1 MSMSQNS
8 SSHASPQAPA
18 TQNFVPISNAVQPTH
33 KEVSAETLEEVRR
46 LASKVLKSQN
56 EEAKASADPNAS
68 THAHVAVQ
76 EAKARSHIAIDTH
89 AEAFLKMAVAQDV
102 SDIHIRVGYP
112 PIFRFNGEM
121 IFTKMGI
128 VTPQQVMAF
137 LHTLVS
143 EKIKAQLDVKMDL
156 DFSFEVPNLAR
167 FRVSYLHEMDNPAL
181 VLRVVKM
188 KIPEFSDLGLPPVLL
203 NFTKMSKGLVLV
215 TGPTGSG
222 KTTSL
227 ASMLNYL
234 NRYQSQ
240 HVITLEDPIEF
251 VYKNERSVF
260 TQRQLGI
267 DTATF
272 AAGIKYALR
281 QDPDSILVGEMRDRE
296 TIQAALHAAE
306 TGHMVFS
313 TLHTI
318 DAVQTIS
325 RIINQ
330 FEPHERETVRMQ
342 LASVL
347 AGTISQRLARRI
359 DGRGRLPITEI
370 MFVTSTVKD
379 YIEKNQIE
387 DIYQLM
393 SDSKNEELVSMN
405 RCLYEAYT
413 ARRISYEE
421 AIEISENPH
430 ELGMMLKGVYGS
442 AEDDFYD

>member
-1 MSMSQNS
+1 MSQHPSSYPPNIHQGEQPNQPANRANNS
-8 SSHASPQAPA
+8 APA
-18 TQNFVPISNAVQPTH
+18 KPLLVDPS
-33 KEVSAETLEEVRR
+33 EEVRR
-46 LASKVLKSQN
+46 LASKVLKSQA
-56 EEAKASADPNAS
+56 EEAKAMAEPHATTNAQ
-68 THAHVAVQ
+68 VAVK
-76 EAKARSHIAIDTH
+76 EAQTRLHLAIDTH
-89 AEAFLKMAVAQDV
+89 AEAFLKMAVVQEV

-121 IFTKMGI
+121 MFTQMGT
-128 VTPQQVMAF
+128 VSKEQLMRF
-137 LHTLVS
+137 LHRFVS
-143 EKIKAQLDVKMDL
+143 EEIKAQLDAKMDL
-156 DFSFEVPNLAR
+156 DFSFEVQGLAR

-188 KIPEFSDLGLPPVLL
+188 KIPEFTELGLPPALL
-203 NFTKMSKGLVLV
+203 RFTKMSKGLVLV

-227 ASMLNYL
+227 ASLLNHL

-267 DTATF
+267 DTASF

-281 QDPDSILVGEMRDRE
+281 QDPDTILVGEMRDRE

-318 DAVQTIS
+318 DAVQTIG

-330 FEPHERETVRMQ
+330 FEPHERETVRLQ

-347 AGTISQRLARRI
+347 AGTVSQRLARRL
-359 DGRGRLPITEI
+359 DGRGRVPITEI

-379 YIEKNQIE
+379 YIEKNQID

-393 SDSKNEELVSMN
+393 SNSKNDELVSMN
-405 RCLYEAYT
+405 KCLLDAYN
-413 ARRISYEE
+413 AKKISYDE
-421 AIEISENPH
+421 ALDISEQPH

-442 AEDDFYD
+442 AEDEY

>member
-1 MSMSQNS
+1 MSHNPS
-8 SSHASPQAPA
+8 STSPLVHQEAEGSLP
-18 TQNFVPISNAVQPTH
+18 PSPPTPPP
-33 KEVSAETLEEVRR
+33 SGLLPPNEEVRR
-46 LASKVLKSQN
+46 LASKFMNAQA
-56 EEAKASADPNAS
+56 EEAKAMAKPQAV
-68 THAHVAVQ
+68 THGQMAVKEAEKRAHL
-76 EAKARSHIAIDTH
+76 AIDTH
-89 AEAFLKMAVAQDV
+89 AEAFLKMAVAQEV

-121 IFTKMGI
+121 MFTQMGT
-128 VTPQQVMAF
+128 VSEEQVMRF
-137 LHTLVS
+137 LHRFVS
-143 EKIKAQLDVKMDL
+143 EEIKAQLDAKMDL
-156 DFSFEVPNLAR
+156 DFSFEVQGLAR

-188 KIPEFSDLGLPPVLL
+188 KIPEFTELGLPPVLL
-203 NFTKMSKGLVLV
+203 KFTKMSKGLVLV

-227 ASMLNYL
+227 ASLLNYL

-267 DTATF
+267 DTSSF

-281 QDPDSILVGEMRDRE
+281 QDPDTILVGEMRDRE

-318 DAVQTIS
+318 DAVQTIG

-330 FEPHERETVRMQ
+330 FEPHERETVRLQ

-347 AGTISQRLARRI
+347 AGTVSQRLARRL
-359 DGRGRLPITEI
+359 DGRGRVPITEI

-393 SDSKNEELVSMN
+393 SDSKNDELVSMN
-405 RCLYEAYT
+405 KCLLDAYN
-413 ARRISYEE
+413 ANKISYDE
-421 AIEISENPH
+421 ALEISEQPH

-442 AEDDFYD
+442 AADDY

>member
-1 MSMSQNS
+1 MSQHP
-8 SSHASPQAPA
+8 SSHPPNIYQGGQP
-18 TQNFVPISNAVQPTH
+18 NQPTS
-33 KEVSAETLEEVRR
+33 EVNCSVPPKPLLVDPSEEVRR
-46 LASKVLKSQN
+46 LASKVLKSQA
-56 EEAKASADPNAS
+56 EEAKAMVEPQAA
-68 THAHVAVQ
+68 THGQMALK
-76 EAKARSHIAIDTH
+76 EAQARVHLAIDTH
-89 AEAFLKMAVAQDV
+89 AEAFLKMAVAQEV

-121 IFTKMGI
+121 MFTQMGT
-128 VTPQQVMAF
+128 VSEEQVMRF
-137 LHTLVS
+137 LHRFVS
-143 EKIKAQLDVKMDL
+143 EEIKAQLDSKMDL
-156 DFSFEVPNLAR
+156 DFSFEVQGLAR

-188 KIPEFSDLGLPPVLL
+188 KIPEFSELGLPPALL
-203 NFTKMSKGLVLV
+203 KFTKMNKGLVLV

-227 ASMLNYL
+227 ASLLNYL

-267 DTATF
+267 DTASF

-281 QDPDSILVGEMRDRE
+281 QDPDTILVGEMRDRE

-318 DAVQTIS
+318 DAVQTIG

-330 FEPHERETVRMQ
+330 FEPHERETVRLQ

-347 AGTISQRLARRI
+347 AGTVSQRLARRL
-359 DGRGRLPITEI
+359 DGRGRVPITEI

-387 DIYQLM
+387 DICQLM
-393 SDSKNEELVSMN
+393 SDSKNDELVSMN
-405 RCLYEAYT
+405 KCLLDAYN
-413 ARRISYEE
+413 AKKISYDE
-421 AIEISENPH
+421 ALEISEQPH

-442 AEDDFYD
+442 AEDEY

>member
-1 MSMSQNS
+1 MSQVPS
-8 SSHASPQAPA
+8 SSSPP
-18 TQNFVPISNAVQPTH
+18 
-33 KEVSAETLEEVRR
+33 ETLSGTNPEGVITESAPEKNVPEHVRA
-46 LASKVLKSQN
+46 LASKVLKSQE
-56 EEAKASADPNAS
+56 EEAKANAIP
-68 THAHVAVQ
+68 TANINAQVAMV
-76 EAKARSHIAIDTH
+76 EAKARQNLGIDTH

-121 IFTKMGI
+121 MFTKMGL
-128 VTPQQVMAF
+128 VTAPQIMIF
-137 LHTLVS
+137 LHRFVS
-143 EKIKAQLDVKMDL
+143 SDIRDQLEHKMDL
-156 DFSFEVPNLAR
+156 DFSFEVKDLAR

-203 NFTKMSKGLVLV
+203 KFTEMSKGLFLV

-227 ASMLNYL
+227 ASILNHL

-251 VYKNERSVF
+251 VYHNQRSVF

-281 QDPDSILVGEMRDRE
+281 QDPDTILVGEMRDRE

-347 AGTISQRLARRI
+347 VGTVSQRLAKRL
-359 DGRGRLPITEI
+359 DGRGRAPITEV

-379 YIEKNQIE
+379 YIEKNQID

-393 SDSKNEELVSMN
+393 TDSKHDELMSMN
-405 RCLYEAYT
+405 KCLSQAY
-413 ARRISYEE
+413 ANKLISYDE

-430 ELGMMLKGVYGS
+430 ELGMILKGVYSSG
-442 AEDDFYD
+442 EDDLYN

>member
-1 MSMSQNS
+1 MMF
-8 SSHASPQAPA
+8 
-18 TQNFVPISNAVQPTH
+18 TQMGTVS
-33 KEVSAETLEEVRR
+33 KEQIMR
-46 LASKVLKSQN
+46 
-56 EEAKASADPNAS
+56 
-68 THAHVAVQ
+68 
-76 EAKARSHIAIDTH
+76 
-89 AEAFLKMAVAQDV
+89 
-102 SDIHIRVGYP
+102 
-112 PIFRFNGEM
+112 
-121 IFTKMGI
+121 
-128 VTPQQVMAF
+128 F
-137 LHTLVS
+137 LHRFVS
-143 EKIKAQLDVKMDL
+143 EEIKAQLDAKMDL
-156 DFSFEVPNLAR
+156 DFSFEVQGLAR

-188 KIPEFSDLGLPPVLL
+188 KIPEFSELGLPSALL
-203 NFTKMSKGLVLV
+203 KFTKMNKGLVLV

-227 ASMLNYL
+227 ASLLNYL

-267 DTATF
+267 DTASF

-281 QDPDSILVGEMRDRE
+281 QDPDTILVGEMRDRE

-318 DAVQTIS
+318 DAVQTIG

-330 FEPHERETVRMQ
+330 FEPHERETVRLQ

-347 AGTISQRLARRI
+347 AGTVSQRLARRL
-359 DGRGRLPITEI
+359 DGRGRVPITEI

-393 SDSKNEELVSMN
+393 SDSKNDELVSMN
-405 RCLYEAYT
+405 KCLFDAYN
-413 ARRISYEE
+413 AEKISYDE
-421 AIEISENPH
+421 ALEISEQPH

-442 AEDDFYD
+442 AADDY

>member
-1 MSMSQNS
+1 
-8 SSHASPQAPA
+8 
-18 TQNFVPISNAVQPTH
+18 
-33 KEVSAETLEEVRR
+33 
-46 LASKVLKSQN
+46 
-56 EEAKASADPNAS
+56 
-68 THAHVAVQ
+68 VAVK
-76 EAKARSHIAIDTH
+76 EAQARVHLAIDTH
-89 AEAFLKMAVAQDV
+89 AEAFLKMAVAQEV

-121 IFTKMGI
+121 MFTKMAT
-128 VTPQQVMAF
+128 VTGEQVMRF
-137 LHTLVS
+137 LHRFVS
-143 EKIKAQLDVKMDL
+143 EEIKAQLDAKMDL
-156 DFSFEVPNLAR
+156 DFSFEVQGLAR

-188 KIPEFSDLGLPPVLL
+188 KIPEFTELGLPPALL
-203 NFTKMSKGLVLV
+203 RFTKMSKGLVLV

-227 ASMLNYL
+227 ASLLNHL

-267 DTATF
+267 DTASF

-281 QDPDSILVGEMRDRE
+281 QDPDTILVGEMRDRE

-318 DAVQTIS
+318 DAVQTIG

-330 FEPHERETVRMQ
+330 FEPHERETVRLQ

-347 AGTISQRLARRI
+347 AGTVSQRLARRL
-359 DGRGRLPITEI
+359 DGRGRVPITEI

-393 SDSKNEELVSMN
+393 SNSKNDELVSMN
-405 RCLYEAYT
+405 KCLLDAYN
-413 ARRISYEE
+413 AKKISYDE
-421 AIEISENPH
+421 ALDISEQPH

-442 AEDDFYD
+442 AEDEY

>member
-1 MSMSQNS
+1 MSQHPSSHLSNIYQGNQPNKPTSEVNS
-8 SSHASPQAPA
+8 S
-18 TQNFVPISNAVQPTH
+18 VPPKPLLVDQS
-33 KEVSAETLEEVRR
+33 EEVRR
-46 LASKVLKSQN
+46 LASKVLKSQA
-56 EEAKASADPNAS
+56 EEAKAMAEPEAS
-68 THAHVAVQ
+68 RHGQVAVK
-76 EAKARSHIAIDTH
+76 EAQARLHLAIDTH
-89 AEAFLKMAVAQDV
+89 AEAFLKMAVAQEV

-121 IFTKMGI
+121 MFTQMGTVSKEQI
-128 VTPQQVMAF
+128 MRF
-137 LHTLVS
+137 LHRFVS
-143 EKIKAQLDVKMDL
+143 EEIKAQLDAKMDL
-156 DFSFEVPNLAR
+156 DFSFEVQGLAR

-188 KIPEFSDLGLPPVLL
+188 KIPEFSELGLPSALL
-203 NFTKMSKGLVLV
+203 KFTKMNKGLVLV

-227 ASMLNYL
+227 ASLLNYL

-267 DTATF
+267 DTASF

-281 QDPDSILVGEMRDRE
+281 QDPDTILVGEMRDRE

-318 DAVQTIS
+318 DAVQTIG

-330 FEPHERETVRMQ
+330 FEPHERETVRLQ

-347 AGTISQRLARRI
+347 AGTVSQRLARRL
-359 DGRGRLPITEI
+359 DGRGRVPITEI

-393 SDSKNEELVSMN
+393 SDSKNDELVSMN
-405 RCLYEAYT
+405 KCLLDAYN
-413 ARRISYEE
+413 AEKISYDE
-421 AIEISENPH
+421 ALEISEQPH

-442 AEDDFYD
+442 AADDY

>member
-1 MSMSQNS
+1 MSQHPSSYPPNIHQGEQPNQPANIANNS
-8 SSHASPQAPA
+8 APA
-18 TQNFVPISNAVQPTH
+18 KPLLVDPS
-33 KEVSAETLEEVRR
+33 EEVRR
-46 LASKVLKSQN
+46 LASKVLKSQA
-56 EEAKASADPNAS
+56 EEAKAMAEPQATTNAQ
-68 THAHVAVQ
+68 VAVK
-76 EAKARSHIAIDTH
+76 EAQTRLHLAIDTH
-89 AEAFLKMAVAQDV
+89 AEAFLKMAVVQEV

-121 IFTKMGI
+121 MFTQMGT
-128 VTPQQVMAF
+128 VSKEQLMRF
-137 LHTLVS
+137 LHRFVS
-143 EKIKAQLDVKMDL
+143 EEIKAQLDAKMDL
-156 DFSFEVPNLAR
+156 DFSFEVQGLAR

-188 KIPEFSDLGLPPVLL
+188 KIPEFTELGLPPALL
-203 NFTKMSKGLVLV
+203 RFTKMSKGLVLV

-227 ASMLNYL
+227 ASLLNHL

-267 DTATF
+267 DTASF

-281 QDPDSILVGEMRDRE
+281 QDPDTILVGEMRDRE

-318 DAVQTIS
+318 DAVQTIG

-330 FEPHERETVRMQ
+330 FEPHERETVRLQ

-347 AGTISQRLARRI
+347 AGTVSQRLARRL
-359 DGRGRLPITEI
+359 DGRGRVPITEI
-370 MFVTSTVKD
+370 MFVSSTVKD

-393 SDSKNEELVSMN
+393 SDSKNDELVSMN
-405 RCLYEAYT
+405 KCLLDAYN
-413 ARRISYEE
+413 AKKISYDE
-421 AIEISENPH
+421 ALDISEQPH

-442 AEDDFYD
+442 AEDEY

>member
-1 MSMSQNS
+1 MSHDPS
-8 SSHASPQAPA
+8 SPPALVHHGVQPNPQAPLIPA
-18 TQNFVPISNAVQPTH
+18 QNNSLLVDPS
-33 KEVSAETLEEVRR
+33 EEVRR
-46 LASKVLKSQN
+46 LASKVLKSQT
-56 EEAKASADPNAS
+56 EEAKASAQPQS
-68 THAHVAVQ
+68 TTHAQVAVK
-76 EAKARSHIAIDTH
+76 EAQTRSHLAIDTH

-121 IFTKMGI
+121 MFTKMGT
-128 VTPQQVMAF
+128 VTEEQVMSF
-137 LHTLVS
+137 LHKFVS
-143 EKIKAQLDVKMDL
+143 EEIKAQLDSKMDL
-156 DFSFEVPNLAR
+156 DFSFEVGGLAR
-167 FRVSYLHEMDNPAL
+167 FRVSYLHEMDHPAL

-188 KIPEFSDLGLPPVLL
+188 KIPEFTDLGLPPILL

-227 ASMLNYL
+227 ASMLNHL

-267 DTATF
+267 DTASF

-281 QDPDSILVGEMRDRE
+281 QDPDTILVGEMRDRE

-318 DAVQTIS
+318 DAVQTIG

-330 FEPHERETVRMQ
+330 FEPHERETVRLQ

-347 AGTISQRLARRI
+347 AGTVSQRLARRL
-359 DGRGRLPITEI
+359 DGRGRVPITEI

-393 SDSKNEELVSMN
+393 SDSKNDELVSMN
-405 RCLYEAYT
+405 KCLFEAYN
-413 ARRISYEE
+413 AKKISYEE
-421 AIEISENPH
+421 ALEISEQPH

-442 AEDDFYD
+442 AEDEFYG

>member
-1 MSMSQNS
+1 MSHNPS
-8 SSHASPQAPA
+8 SPLPLTHQG
-18 TQNFVPISNAVQPTH
+18 VQPNPTAPLITAQNTSIL
-33 KEVSAETLEEVRR
+33 VDPSEEVRR
-46 LASKVLKSQN
+46 LASKVLKSQT
-56 EEAKASADPNAS
+56 EEAKASAQPQATTNAQI
-68 THAHVAVQ
+68 AVK
-76 EAKARSHIAIDTH
+76 EAQARSHLAIDTH

-121 IFTKMGI
+121 MFTKMGT
-128 VTPQQVMAF
+128 VTEEQVMAF
-137 LHTLVS
+137 LHKFVS
-143 EKIKAQLDVKMDL
+143 EEIKAQLDSKMDL
-156 DFSFEVPNLAR
+156 DFSFEVQGLAR

-188 KIPEFSDLGLPPVLL
+188 KIPEFTDLGLPPILL

-227 ASMLNYL
+227 AAMLNHL

-267 DTATF
+267 DTASF

-281 QDPDSILVGEMRDRE
+281 QDPDTILVGEMRDRE

-318 DAVQTIS
+318 DAVQTIG

-330 FEPHERETVRMQ
+330 FEPHERETVRLQ

-347 AGTISQRLARRI
+347 AGTISQRLARRL
-359 DGRGRLPITEI
+359 DGRGRVPITEI

-393 SDSKNEELVSMN
+393 SDSKNDELVSMN
-405 RCLYEAYT
+405 KCLFEAYN
-413 ARRISYEE
+413 AKKISYDE
-421 AIEISENPH
+421 ALEISEQPH

-442 AEDDFYD
+442 AEDEFYG

>member
-1 MSMSQNS
+1 MSHNPS
-8 SSHASPQAPA
+8 SRPPLIHHG
-18 TQNFVPISNAVQPTH
+18 VQPNPQTPLIPAQNNSLL
-33 KEVSAETLEEVRR
+33 VDPSEEVRR
-46 LASKVLKSQN
+46 LASKVIKSQT
-56 EEAKASADPNAS
+56 EEAKSTAEPQAS
-68 THAHVAVQ
+68 THAQVAVK
-76 EAKARSHIAIDTH
+76 EAQDRAHLAIDTH

-121 IFTKMGI
+121 MFTKMGA
-128 VTPQQVMAF
+128 VTAEQVMAF
-137 LHTLVS
+137 LYKFVS
-143 EKIKAQLDVKMDL
+143 EEIKAQLGSKMDL
-156 DFSFEVPNLAR
+156 DFSFEVTGLAR

-188 KIPEFSDLGLPPVLL
+188 KIPEFLDLGLPPILL

-227 ASMLNYL
+227 AAMLNHL

-251 VYKNERSVF
+251 VYKNDRSVF

-267 DTATF
+267 DTGSF

-281 QDPDSILVGEMRDRE
+281 QDPDTILVGEMRDRE

-318 DAVQTIS
+318 DAVQTIG

-330 FEPHERETVRMQ
+330 FEPHERETVRLQ

-347 AGTISQRLARRI
+347 AGTVSQRLARRL
-359 DGRGRLPITEI
+359 DGRGRVPITEI

-393 SDSKNEELVSMN
+393 SDSKNDELVSMN
-405 RCLYEAYT
+405 KCLFEAYN
-413 ARRISYEE
+413 AKKISYDE
-421 AIEISENPH
+421 ALEISEQPH

-442 AEDDFYD
+442 AEDEFYG